1 MNLTRHSDRTVQHDQ
16 SPASASPD
24 DVSGAG
30 VIFPADVLP
39 GAQQF
44 PGADKLADAPDLP
57 DADHRE
63 HRESL
68 SPVPDLSAGQAQG
81 QAQGHAAHRQV
92 ARRPSSPGRLLSAS
106 FSSALLL
113 PALILIVLLLFFFL
127 LGIGPSAIDP
137 LTLFAD
143 WRRGSDTL
151 ATLIFVEIRLPRAL
165 LALSVGAVLGM
176 SGAAMQGL
184 LRNPLA
190 EPGLLGVSGSAALGA
205 VLALYYGL
213 GTVSWL
219 MLPLFGMLGAGAS
232 VLLILLLAGRHASV
246 SALLLAGVA
255 VSAMSSSGI
264 ALALNFAP
272 NPFAMSEMVYWLL
285 GSFANRTLQEFL
297 LTLPFMLAGLLLLWS
312 RARFLSALTLGEET
326 AQSLGFEVT
335 RERLLVIFAT
345 ALAVGAAVAVSG
357 AIGFVGLVVPHL
369 MRPLVGHEPGRLLPV
384 SALAGAA
391 LMLLAD
397 ISVQLLSPQQELKVG
412 VITALVGGPFFLAL
426 ILRLRRRLP

>member
-1 MNLTRHSDRTVQHDQ
+1 MNYTRHSDRNAGRDAPAAPKL
-16 SPASASPD
+16 SPELSAQDAARSARDFSDAQAKDADSQPEK
-24 DVSGAG
+24 SGARTPTPPHQHMH
-30 VIFPADVLP
+30 VPST
-39 GAQQF
+39 
-44 PGADKLADAPDLP
+44 
-57 DADHRE
+57 RN
-63 HRESL
+63 
-68 SPVPDLSAGQAQG
+68 SPVPNTPVQNTPPVAVAP
-81 QAQGHAAHRQV
+81 HR
-92 ARRPSSPGRLLSAS
+92 ASPRV
-106 FSSALLL
+106 LL
-113 PALILIVLLLFFFL
+113 PALTLLVLLLFFLL

-143 WRRGSDTL
+143 WARGADTL

-165 LALSVGAVLGM
+165 LAMTVGAVLGM

-213 GTVSWL
+213 GAISWL

-297 LTLPFMLAGLLLLWS
+297 LALPFMAVGLLLLWS

-397 ISVQLLSPQQELKVG
+397 ICVQLLSPQQELKVG